1 MGASGP
7 RADLQETSAS
17 KGVRRPEP
25 NQGILKL
32 RRFTSVIPPR
42 SDSLLLFPLLFR
54 NKRDGSALLSRSDRA
69 LKAISSASHSHIQR
83 DPNYLNADNYL
94 KLSLHV
100 HVRHRAFTRPYSFRV
115 ARFYLPPTFTL
126 ETSIFCSKE
135 SAVLAGFTE
144 PGVHRPLAS
153 YPRIYI

>member
-7 RADLQETSAS
+7 RADSQETSAS

-42 SDSLLLFPLLFR
+42 FDSLLLFPLLFR

-69 LKAISSASHSHIQR
+69 LKGISSASHSPVQR
-83 DPNYLNADNYL
+83 DPNYLNADNYS
-94 KLSLHV
+94 KLVEVISPRPRSTSSFHASLFV
-100 HVRHRAFTRPYSFRV
+100 SRG
-115 ARFYLPPTFTL
+115 
-126 ETSIFCSKE
+126 
-135 SAVLAGFTE
+135 AVLSPAHLHLGDQYLLLEGERRFSRF
-144 PGVHRPLAS
+144 H
-153 YPRIYI
+153 

>member
-7 RADLQETSAS
+7 RADSQETSAS

-69 LKAISSASHSHIQR
+69 LKGISSASHSPVQR
-83 DPNYLNADNYL
+83 DPNYLNADNYS
-94 KLSLHV
+94 KLVEVISSRPCSTSSFHASLFV
-100 HVRHRAFTRPYSFRV
+100 SRG
-115 ARFYLPPTFTL
+115 
-126 ETSIFCSKE
+126 
-135 SAVLAGFTE
+135 AVLSPAHLHLGDQYLLLEGERRFSRF
-144 PGVHRPLAS
+144 H
-153 YPRIYI
+153 